1 MFIPFDSI
9 MSPLELV
16 PEKLEK
22 KKRSLMYKDV
32 FHCIIIIK
40 NNCKPFK
47 CLPIGEKLVNYSIT
61 IC

>member
-22 KKRSLMYKDV
+22 KIKKPNVQRCLSLYYYNKEQ
-32 FHCIIIIK
+32 
-40 NNCKPFK
+40 
-47 CLPIGEKLVNYSIT
+47 L
-61 IC
+61 